1 MTKSRMQI
9 AHSSITQPTN
19 GQYGPIIE
27 DGNDDHIGEVLMD
40 LTILSLFLFHPYDLI
55 VCVIKFDDN

>member
-1 MTKSRMQI
+1 MTKSRMQF
-9 AHSSITQPTN
+9 AQSSISQPTN

-40 LTILSLFLFHPYDLI
+40 LTISSLFFVCPYDLI